1 VSTTP
6 NSTLEDD
13 ERLLLWAQVGTWD
26 GEALIVLP
34 ADTVEYW
41 LARMPVLDCRTWG
54 QLRATVTPEVY
65 REVLGLAGY
74 GDFADYTEHLAVTGT
89 APLPGVV
96 DEAARQFAEVPDEP
110 PGDEEPFE
118 ATDDLPACADGDWPP
133 SPMYLMNEELPAEVL
148 REFAETYSTN
158 FNGDFS
164 TIPWDR
170 AQAALARL
178 TGLGFQLRE
187 DQRVG
192 DLIRE

>member
-1 VSTTP
+1 
-6 NSTLEDD
+6 
-13 ERLLLWAQVGTWD
+13 
-26 GEALIVLP
+26 
-34 ADTVEYW
+34 
-41 LARMPVLDCRTWG
+41 
-54 QLRATVTPEVY
+54 
-65 REVLGLAGY
+65 
-74 GDFADYTEHLAVTGT
+74 
-89 APLPGVV
+89 
-96 DEAARQFAEVPDEP
+96 
-110 PGDEEPFE
+110 
-118 ATDDLPACADGDWPP
+118 
-133 SPMYLMNEELPAEVL
+133 MYLMNEELPAEVL